1 MKLIKGN
8 LIRLVRH
15 IRIRDKVLMNQFLTS
30 KLPMDQE
37 EVKRLSMVGGL
48 LLLGH
53 LNQSLINAVAVKP
66 LE

>member
-53 LNQSLINAVAVKP
+53 LNQSLINAVVVKP